1 MKSIPFMI
9 VRKVPVDINEGEIID
24 FEETGKHKITKI
36 KSVRFLDM
44 RTMQIVGLCR
54 AEGVN

>member
-9 VRKVPVDINEGEIID
+9 TRKVPVDVCEGEIID

-36 KSVRFLDM
+36 KSVKFIDM
-44 RTMQIVGLCR
+44 RTMKIIGLCKPI
-54 AEGVN
+54 